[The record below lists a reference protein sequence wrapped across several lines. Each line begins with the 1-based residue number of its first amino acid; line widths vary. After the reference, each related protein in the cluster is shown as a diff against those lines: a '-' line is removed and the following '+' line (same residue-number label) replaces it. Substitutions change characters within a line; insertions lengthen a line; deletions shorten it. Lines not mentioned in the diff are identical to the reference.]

1 MLRDINSLKGC
12 TIHATDGDLGE
23 VDEFYF
29 DDQTWNIHYLVVR
42 TGGWLSGRR
51 VLISTS
57 VLKREPDWR
66 SRALPVLL
74 TREQVRNS
82 PDIDTDK
89 TVTRLHE
96 LELHKHYAWPLYWG
110 EGFYAGSM
118 SGGTLFPTSAAEE
131 ERAGTTQDRE
141 PPPETH
147 LQSTRAVTGY
157 RLHAADGT
165 IGHVENFI
173 IDDAKWAIRYLVADT
188 GNWLPGRRVLV
199 SPHWIERVEW
209 ETSEVYVDLTR
220 LAIEASPE
228 YNPAQP
234 VSEDYE
240 GELYDHYGRP
250 KLEQA
255 AGRAAAAPRSGR
267 R

>member
-1 MLRDINSLKGC
+1 MLRDINGLKGC
-12 TIHATDGDLGE
+12 TIHATDGELGE
-23 VDEFYF
+23 VDDFCF
-29 DDQTWNIHYLVVR
+29 DDQTWNIRYLVVR
-42 TGGWLSGRR
+42 TGGWLSSRK

-66 SRALPVLL
+66 ARALPVLL

-118 SGGTLFPTSAAEE
+118 SGGTLFPTSAGEE

-141 PPPETH
+141 PPPEPH

-173 IDDAKWAIRYLVADT
+173 LDDAKWALRYLVADT
-188 GNWLPGRRVLV
+188 GNWLPGRKVLV
-199 SPHWIERVEW
+199 SPHWIESVDW
-209 ETSEVYVDLTR
+209 DTSEVYVDLTR

-228 YNPAQP
+228 YDPSQP

-240 GELYDHYGRP
+240 SALYDHYGRP
-250 KLEQA
+250 KFEKA
-255 AGRAAAAPRSGR
+255 AGRDAAAPRSGR